1 MVVVAENEAELG
13 DEKEGIEEEKEE
25 EEEEEEEEEG
35 EEEEEEEEV
44 VVVKVVKEEWLGWT
58 PCSSGSKLLVE

>member
-1 MVVVAENEAELG
+1 MVVVAESEAELG

-25 EEEEEEEEEG
+25 EEEEEEEEG
-35 EEEEEEEEV
+35 EEE
-44 VVVKVVKEEWLGWT
+44 VVKVVKEEWLGWT